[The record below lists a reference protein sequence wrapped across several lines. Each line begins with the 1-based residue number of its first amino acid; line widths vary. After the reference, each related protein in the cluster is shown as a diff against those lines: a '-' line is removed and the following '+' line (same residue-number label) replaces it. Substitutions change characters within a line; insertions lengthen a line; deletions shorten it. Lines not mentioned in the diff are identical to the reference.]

1 MKSPSE
7 IAREILSIWNPGHN
21 PLTPSDNIMLFD
33 RITKAITLERQRQE
47 KLVLSLE
54 TCIKALDGAMVL
66 TKGPSMETQDSAVL
80 GIFGAKRVAQQ
91 VLVCVF
97 IIFWGIACI
106 SSSISDGFSELS
118 DAIKISHGY
127 KYVVNHDDKWWT
139 WESGEWV
146 KEVK

>member
-7 IAREILSIWNPGHN
+7 IARDISIKNNLAVGSKIIQEVEN
-21 PLTPSDNIMLFD
+21 SVIE
-33 RITKAITLERQRQE
+33 AITTERQRQE